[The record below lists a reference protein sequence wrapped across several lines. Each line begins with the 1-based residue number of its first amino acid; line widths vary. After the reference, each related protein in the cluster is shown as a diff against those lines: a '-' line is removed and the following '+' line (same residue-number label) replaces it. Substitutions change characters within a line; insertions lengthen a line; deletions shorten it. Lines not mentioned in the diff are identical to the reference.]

1 MMTLAQLVAQPRQQR
16 EADSAGVLDHILRH
30 GKVVRQG
37 GAPEGAFE
45 LISEFVAQVPGHVR
59 LQSPNSADMIAER
72 IAEIDELISAQVNE
86 IMHAPQFQQLEST
99 WRGLHRMVSAADGAG
114 DLTVKVLPANK
125 IELLK
130 DFERATGF
138 DQSSLFKKIYE
149 EEFGTLGGV
158 PFSVLVTDFTFGRG
172 ARDMRL
178 LSELSHVAAGAHAP
192 LLTAPAPG
200 LFDMESFLDLS
211 APRDLAKIFESGE
224 LTSWR
229 SFRESED
236 SRYVVMTLPQVM
248 LRLPYGPDTVPVE
261 EFVFRESDVNE
272 RHEACLWG
280 SAAWALGERIIGA
293 YAEYGWCAAIRGVEG
308 GGKVEGLP
316 VHTFRSPS
324 GDIVSKCPTETA
336 ITDRR
341 EKELSDL
348 GFLPL
353 CHAKGTDYA
362 VFFGGQTVNRPG
374 NYSSDLAKANAR
386 LASMLP
392 YVLAASR
399 FAHYLKAIM
408 RDKVGSFQSRSGVEK
423 HLNQWI
429 TRYVTVDDE
438 ASQEVKARYPL
449 REASV
454 QVHENPGRPGSYSS
468 VVFLRPHFQL
478 EELTA
483 SIRLVAELPNQH
495 K

>member
-1 MMTLAQLVAQPRQQR
+1 MLTLAQLVAQAPEQD
-16 EADSAGVLDHILRH
+16 ADESTSVLDHILRH
-30 GKVVRQG
+30 GKVMRQG
-37 GAPEGAFE
+37 SASEGAAA
-45 LISEFVAQVPGHVR
+45 LISEFVEQVPGNVKHR
-59 LQSPNSADMIAER
+59 SPNAADMIAER
-72 IAEIDELISAQVNE
+72 IAAIDELISEQINA
-86 IMHAPQFQQLEST
+86 IMHDPQFQQLEST
-99 WRGLHRMVSAADGAG
+99 WRGLHRMLSSSDGAAD
-114 DLTVKVLPANK
+114 LKVKVLSANK
-125 IELLK
+125 GELLK

-138 DQSSLFKKIYE
+138 DQSALFKKIYE
-149 EEFGTLGGV
+149 EEFGTLGGL
-158 PFSVLVTDFTFGRG
+158 PFSFLVTDFTFGRE

-178 LSELSHVAAGAHAP
+178 LGELSHVAAGAHAP

-200 LFDMESFLDLS
+200 LFDMESFLDLG

-224 LTSWR
+224 LATWR

-236 SRYVVMTLPQVM
+236 SRYVVMTLPRVM
-248 LRLPYGPDTVPVE
+248 LRLPYGPDTIPVE
-261 EFVFRESDVNE
+261 EFAFVESDVNE
-272 RHEACLWG
+272 SHEACLWG
-280 SAAWALGERIIGA
+280 SSAWALGERIISA

-308 GGKVEGLP
+308 GGKVESLP
-316 VHTFRSPS
+316 VHTYRSPG

-353 CHAKGTDYA
+353 CHAKGTDYS
-362 VFFGGQTVNRPG
+362 VFFGGQTVNKPA
-374 NYSSDLAKANAR
+374 NYSTDLANANAR

-399 FAHYLKAIM
+399 FAHFLKAIM
-408 RDKVGSFQSRSGVEK
+408 RDKVGSFQSRSSLEK
-423 HLNQWI
+423 YLNQWI
-429 TRYVTVDDE
+429 ARYVTLDNE

-454 QVHENPGRPGSYSS
+454 QVHETPGRPGGYSS

-483 SIRLVAELPNQH
+483 SIRLVADLPSPN